1 MQHHSSA
8 TQDHL
13 NKLFRALESFY
24 HPSNNGRYTVSGEDF
39 KSRAAPL
46 KVVAPF
52 LSFFECVKLTASS
65 IILCNSVPPFILLGK
80 APAFPLQLA
89 KRND

>member
-24 HPSNNGRYTVSGEDF
+24 HPSDNGWYTVSGEDF
-39 KSRAAPL
+39 KSRAVHL
-46 KVVAPF
+46 KAVTPF
-52 LSFFECVKLTASS
+52 LNFFECVKFTAS
-65 IILCNSVPPFILLGK
+65 IIV
-80 APAFPLQLA
+80 
-89 KRND
+89 